1 MIFLVFSGFPSL
13 PWMWCLFAWILRQ
26 AAAGTLQ
33 SWPRL
38 FEEYRGKVGVYCQLM
53 GPGDADVL
61 LNVLMN
67 PVKNDSEALEQPPSM
82 RHNGHRWKPIKH
94 TLLINLS
101 RHPQINQHN
110 IPPEQRSFLSVF
122 WLNQHHN
129 SNLITC
135 ILTYLNQKCIAATAS
150 SSAEMEKS
158 KLQHSFTGN
167 RSYKVEFIIYLIWK
181 KVLQYVN
188 SNQSEFPKGT
198 NHWNKL
204 KLMCSASV
212 FFFVCLVFFSCTSL
226 PSAPKI
232 RPQWTS
238 GWS

>member
-1 MIFLVFSGFPSL
+1 MPV
-13 PWMWCLFAWILRQ
+13 CLDPETSSSWHLGCGI
-26 AAAGTLQ
+26 Q

-38 FEEYRGKVGVYCQLM
+38 FGQYRGKVGVYCQLM
-53 GPGDADVL
+53 GAGDADVL
-61 LNVLMN
+61 LNVLIN
-67 PVKNDSEALEQPPSM
+67 PGKDGSEALEAPSM
-82 RHNGHRWKPIKH
+82 RHNSYRWKTIKQ

-101 RHPQINQHN
+101 RHPQISQHN
-110 IPPEQRSFLSVF
+110 IPSKQRSFLSVI

-129 SNLITC
+129 SNLIIC
-135 ILTYLNQKCIAATAS
+135 ILTYWLNQKCTPATAS
-150 SSAEMEKS
+150 LHHQAQKWEKY
-158 KLQHSFTGN
+158 KLQHSFIGN
-167 RSYKVEFIIYLIWK
+167 RSYKMEFIIYLIWK

-188 SNQSEFPKGT
+188 SNQSQFPKGT

-212 FFFVCLVFFSCTSL
+212 LGFFFSCTSL